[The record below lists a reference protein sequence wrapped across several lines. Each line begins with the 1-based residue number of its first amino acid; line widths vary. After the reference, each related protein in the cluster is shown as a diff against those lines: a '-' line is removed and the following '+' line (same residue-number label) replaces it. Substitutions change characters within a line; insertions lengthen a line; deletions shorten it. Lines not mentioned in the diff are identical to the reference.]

1 MFTFLKCSV
10 NKNFHQLSGRLLN
23 ILGRFLIGVVVF
35 TKRALPCY
43 TAVARV
49 GFKRRATAAML
60 NSTHKLQIHQ
70 NPFSRFTK
78 PLFTVK
84 FGFPQKLFHSTEV
97 NSTSEA
103 RSCYSRAEVDPA

>member
-23 ILGRFLIGVVVF
+23 ILGRILIGVVVF

-60 NSTHKLQIHQ
+60 NSIHKLQIHQ
-70 NPFSRFTK
+70 NPFSRFTT

-97 NSTSEA
+97 NSTSET
-103 RSCYSRAEVDPA
+103 RSRYSRAEVDPA